1 MTNCIVQ
8 YSDCV
13 NECVPYSVQYR
24 YVYCV
29 KCTVLACVVCTVQ
42 YSDCLY
48 EFVQNSDWVHEC
60 VLYTVL
66 YSVQCKVY
74 TTGICVLCGSV
85 CSTVYSACMCTVYSA
100 CMCTVYVQYKHSMCV
115 GVNHP
120 RLYDVRK
127 LCRIVI
133 ITLSHMY
140 KLWIKKN
147 VIENYLGEQ
156 RAPNLP
162 DFVGQFNFV

>member
-1 MTNCIVQ
+1 M
-8 YSDCV
+8 
-13 NECVPYSVQYR
+13 
-24 YVYCV
+24 
-29 KCTVLACVVCTVQ
+29 CTVWQCVQ
-42 YSDCLY
+42 
-48 EFVQNSDWVHEC
+48 
-60 VLYTVL
+60 
-66 YSVQCKVY
+66 YSVQCMHVY
-74 TTGICVLCGSV
+74 CVQYMH
-85 CSTVYSACMCTVYSA
+85 VYC
-100 CMCTVYVQYKHSMCV
+100 VQYKHSMCV

-147 VIENYLGEQ
+147 VIENYLGAQ
-156 RAPNLP
+156 RPPPPTNLP